1 MSSPRR
7 PVLLTPE
14 YEFEAQ
20 PGLPQHLPDDER
32 ILWQGAPDPWR
43 LAVRAFHV
51 RKLAIYFAAM
61 LLWQLALRL
70 EAGAGLA
77 QALRG
82 SGPMALA
89 FGLAWAML
97 MAMAWMSARSTCY
110 TLTNRR
116 VVMRIGIV
124 LTVSFNLPLVRM
136 DAADLRAQAGGW
148 GDLALAIERD
158 TRIGWWHL
166 WPHVRPWQLVRPQ
179 PMLRCIAE
187 APRVAALLSS
197 AWAQANAT
205 SARPAAA
212 AVAAE
217 VPARAPAPHG
227 LVAS

>member
-20 PGLPQHLPDDER
+20 PGLPQHLPDGEH
-32 ILWQGAPDPWR
+32 ILWQGAPGPWQ

-51 RKLAIYFAAM
+51 RKLAAYFLLM
-61 LLWQLALRL
+61 LLWQVAVRL
-70 EAGAGLA
+70 DAGATLG
-77 QALRG
+77 QALRAA
-82 SGPMALA
+82 GPMLLA
-89 FGLAWAML
+89 FGLAWGL
-97 MAMAWMSARSTCY
+97 VMAIAWMSARSTCY

-136 DAADLRAQAGGW
+136 DAADLRPHRQGW

-179 PMLRCIAE
+179 PMLRCIAD

-197 AWAQANAT
+197 AWAEANAT
-205 SARPAAA
+205 TARPASAPAA
-212 AVAAE
+212 S
-217 VPARAPAPHG
+217 PARAATATD
-227 LVAS
+227 LVTS